1 MKLAIVMVIAYVLI
15 NTKPGEE
22 ERVSSAISKIE
33 GMVEI
38 YTLFGEYDMI
48 VKLESKD
55 YSGIENIVVRK
66 IRTIPGVVDTKTLTT
81 INA

>member
-1 MKLAIVMVIAYVLI
+1 MVIAYVLI

-22 ERVSSAISKIE
+22 ERVSEAISKID

-48 VKLESKD
+48 VKIESKD
-55 YSGIENIVVRK
+55 YSGIESIVIRK
-66 IRTIPGVVDTKTLTT
+66 IRNIKGVIDTKTLTT
-81 INA
+81 INT